1 MKYCPECGSD
11 LAAAE
16 VDGRER
22 LRCTSD
28 DCPFVFW
35 DNPTP
40 VVAAIVELDGQ
51 IVLTRKDGWPPK
63 MYGVV
68 AGFLEKGE
76 TVAASILREVRE
88 ELGLDGEIV
97 EFVGYY
103 SFFERNQVILAF
115 HVWAEG
121 EIVIGEELSEV
132 KLVPRDKL
140 RPWSV
145 GTGPAVRDWLARKKT
160 GIST

>member
-1 MKYCPECGSD
+1 MKYCPKCGSD
-11 LAAAE
+11 LAASE
-16 VDGRER
+16 VDGHER

-40 VVAAIVELDGQ
+40 VVAAIAELNGQ
-51 IVLTRKDGWPPK
+51 VVLTRKDGWPPK

-76 TVAASILREVRE
+76 TVESSVLREVCE
-88 ELGLDGEIV
+88 ELGLEGEIV

-103 SFFERNQVILAF
+103 SFLQRNQVILAF
-115 HVWAEG
+115 HVRAEG
-121 EIVIGEELSEV
+121 EIVLGEELAEV
-132 KLVPRDKL
+132 KLVDPEKL
-140 RPWSV
+140 RPWPI
-145 GTGPAVRDWLARKKT
+145 GTGPAVRDWLARRRT
-160 GIST
+160 SRSA

>member
-11 LAAAE
+11 LAVAE
-16 VDGRER
+16 VDGRDR
-22 LRCTSD
+22 LRCTSAG
-28 DCPFVFW
+28 CGFVFW

-51 IVLTRKDGWPPK
+51 VVLTRKDGWPPK

-76 TVAASILREVRE
+76 TVEASVLREVRE

-103 SFFERNQVILAF
+103 SFLQRNQVILAF
-115 HVWAEG
+115 HVRAEG
-121 EIVIGEELSEV
+121 EIVIGEELSGV
-132 KLVPRDKL
+132 KLVGPDKL
-140 RPWSV
+140 RPWPI
-145 GTGPAVRDWLARKKT
+145 GTGPAVRDWLARRKAS
-160 GIST
+160 IST

>member
-1 MKYCPECGSD
+1 MKYCPECGSE
-11 LAAAE
+11 LAVAE

-22 LRCTSD
+22 PRCTSD

-51 IVLTRKDGWPPK
+51 VVLTRKDGWPAK
-63 MYGVV
+63 VYGLV

-76 TVAASILREVRE
+76 TVESSILREVRE

-103 SFFERNQVILAF
+103 SFLQRNQVILAF
-115 HVWAEG
+115 HVQAEG
-121 EIVIGEELSEV
+121 EILIGEELAGV
-132 KLVPRDKL
+132 KLVHPDKL
-140 RPWSV
+140 RPWPF
-145 GTGPAVRDWLARKKT
+145 GTGPAVRDWLARRKT
-160 GIST
+160 V